1 VEELA
6 RGEGGGGEKLVKI
19 TILESG
25 TNIYFLF
32 DAYCLAR
39 EIPKG
44 VIILYSGSTLNAYS
58 LLSQKLWVPLIKF
71 MMGSTTFVR
80 RRSKHLMYY
89 FPR

>member
-1 VEELA
+1 M
-6 RGEGGGGEKLVKI
+6 EKLVKI

-25 TNIYFLF
+25 TNIFFLL

-39 EIPKG
+39 EIPKE

-58 LLSQKLWVPLIKF
+58 LLSHKLWVPLIKF
-71 MMGSTTFVR
+71 MIESTTFVKR
-80 RRSKHLMYY
+80 GSKHLMYY